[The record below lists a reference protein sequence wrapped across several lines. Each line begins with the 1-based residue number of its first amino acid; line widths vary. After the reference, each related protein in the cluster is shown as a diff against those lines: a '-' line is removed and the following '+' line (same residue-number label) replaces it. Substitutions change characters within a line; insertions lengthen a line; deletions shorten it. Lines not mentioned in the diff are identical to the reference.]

1 MKIEGLAQV
10 LTIPKTVPS
19 GAPAER
25 MTITGIPDFRFNENG
40 IGGIISNLIP
50 LLITIAGVGLL
61 LMILLS
67 GFNLL
72 TSAGDAKKMEGE
84 KNRLTF
90 ALVGFFIVFL
100 SYWIVQLFGIIF
112 GLDSIKQIF
121 GS

>member
-1 MKIEGLAQV
+1 MITILLAQRLYLTGPSGTQMQIEGV
-10 LTIPKTVPS
+10 KN
-19 GAPAER
+19 
-25 MTITGIPDFRFNENG
+25 FRFEQGG

-67 GFNLL
+67 GFSLL
-72 TSAGDAKKMEGE
+72 TSAGDAKKMEAV

>member
-1 MKIEGLAQV
+1 MKVNALAQV
-10 LTIPKTVPS
+10 LTIPKTVPP
-19 GAPAER
+19 GAPPEK
-25 MTITGIPDFRFNENG
+25 MTITGIPDFKFSSVGDVLSG
-40 IGGIISNLIP
+40 IIP

-67 GFNLL
+67 GFSLL
-72 TSAGDAKKMEGE
+72 TSAGDAKKMEGA

-90 ALVGFFIVFL
+90 ALVGFFIIFL
-100 SYWIVQLFGIIF
+100 AYWFVQLFGIMF

>member
-90 ALVGFFIVFL
+90 ALVGFFIIFL
-100 SYWIVQLFGIIF
+100 AYWIVQLFGIMF

>member
-72 TSAGDAKKMEGE
+72 TSAGDAKKMEGA

-90 ALVGFFIVFL
+90 ALVGFFIIFL
-100 SYWIVQLFGIIF
+100 AYWIVQLFGIMF